1 MKEVTLLF
9 TLLATITGIGFL
21 VNNPVTAL
29 RSRLKTRK
37 ALNLDK
43 TYRTKVSSLHTLME
57 IPDFCNV
64 LWFLVSAGHNLEQ
77 ALRITVSRTSGYL
90 SAEFRQVIEKVDYGS
105 VLQQELDLLASTA
118 KSEPIR
124 ELATKLSVSIV
135 NGSGLADQL
144 AEFITSSS
152 AKLRSKLLDKAAKS
166 ETKMMIPL
174 VFIILPIT
182 VVFALYPSVVIIQE
196 SFN

>member
-1 MKEVTLLF
+1 MKEITLLF
-9 TLLATITGIGFL
+9 SLLATITGIGFL
-21 VNNPVTAL
+21 VNNPVSAL

-124 ELATKLSVSIV
+124 ELATKLSVSVV